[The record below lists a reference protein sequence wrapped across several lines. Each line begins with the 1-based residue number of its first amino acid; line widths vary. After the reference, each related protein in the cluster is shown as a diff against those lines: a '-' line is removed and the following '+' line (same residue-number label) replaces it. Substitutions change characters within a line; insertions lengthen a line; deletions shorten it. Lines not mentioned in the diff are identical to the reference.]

1 MARKIKESPVL
12 SVLLCALPA
21 VLAGIIM
28 ALSRIDANV
37 TERVYSRTIFPVVSS
52 AIGLVAS
59 IFPFSVIGIV
69 IWCAVPVVLLWIVHI
84 VRRLRKSGDRRSM
97 WLSALRTVIFVPSLI
112 FFIFAVTCAPNFSR
126 LTFAEQSGLPVR
138 DSTSDELAELCRALA
153 GKTAAAREEITEAD
167 GIFSA
172 GEFDT
177 LSQDALAAFSALR
190 EDYPFFQRVY
200 VAPKA
205 IPGSEILSY
214 IETTGFYSCFT
225 SEPNVNTHMPDLE
238 LPFTMCH
245 ELAHTSGFMREDEA
259 NFIGYLACKKSDN
272 PALRYSGLI
281 CALNY
286 SMNRLYSVDR
296 DSYNEIRGTYTDGML
311 RDLAQLNAYWQPY
324 FKTAS
329 AKTYSTVNNA
339 FLKLN
344 NQSDGRQS
352 YGRMVD
358 LLLAE
363 YRAEA
368 AAESE

>member
-1 MARKIKESPVL
+1 MSTVTRKIKESPVL

-21 VLAGIIM
+21 ALAGVIM
-28 ALSRIDANV
+28 ALSRIDANI
-37 TERVYSRTIFPVVSS
+37 TERVYSRTIFPVISS

-59 IFPFSVIGIV
+59 IFPFSIIGIV
-69 IWCAVPVVLLWIVHI
+69 IWCAVPVVLLWIAHV
-84 VRRLRKSGDRRSM
+84 VRRLKKSGDRRSV
-97 WLSALRTVIFVPSLI
+97 WLSALRTVVFVPSLI

-138 DSTSDELAELCRALA
+138 DSTSDELAELCGDLIE
-153 GKTAAAREEITEAD
+153 KTVSAREEISEQD
-167 GIFSA
+167 GVFSA
-172 GEFDT
+172 GEFKT
-177 LSQDALAAFSALR
+177 LSQDALEAFSALR

-200 VAPKA
+200 VAPKVM
-205 IPGSEILSY
+205 PESEVLSY

-225 SEPNVNTHMPDLE
+225 SEPNVNTRMPDLE

-259 NFIGYLACKKSDN
+259 NFIGYLACKKSGN

-286 SMNRLYSVDR
+286 SMNQLYKVDKAR
-296 DSYNEIRGTYTDGML
+296 YTELRAAYSEGME

-324 FKTAS
+324 FRTAT
-329 AKTYSTVNNA
+329 AKTYSKVNDA

-363 YRAEA
+363 YRTGKD
-368 AAESE
+368 